1 MEYSYPQFY
10 KNIDIQLVD
19 LADLSSVRKAAKELQ
34 LKFKQIDILINNA
47 GGIFDQRGES
57 TDGYELTFAMNHLGH
72 FLLTNLLLENI
83 KASSMGR
90 IINVSSSAHQA
101 GKIDFND
108 LMTEKRYTSFRSYS
122 QAKLAN
128 IYFTKELDRRLK
140 NTNISVFALHPGV
153 VNTSFGSDFTGGFKI
168 LLKLMKPFM
177 ISANKGAKTSIYLAS
192 ENNIEDLSGNYFINC
207 KVKKPNVVTENSEIA
222 KKLWEVSEKLVHLE

>member
-1 MEYSYPQFY
+1 MLKPLTIQILLSTYNGEKYLAQQLDSLLGQDYP
-10 KNIDIQLVD
+10 
-19 LADLSSVRKAAKELQ
+19 
-34 LKFKQIDILINNA
+34 
-47 GGIFDQRGES
+47 
-57 TDGYELTFAMNHLGH
+57 
-72 FLLTNLLLENI
+72 
-83 KASSMGR
+83 
-90 IINVSSSAHQA
+90 
-101 GKIDFND
+101 DFNICIRD
-108 LMTEKRYTSFRSYS
+108 DGSSDSTYEILTDYQR
-122 QAKLAN
+122 
-128 IYFTKELDRRLK
+128 K